1 MKIGMQR
8 AFSFTR
14 RTFVIAAVVVAA
26 VFMMLA
32 FDRAYAQ
39 DAGATPVTLA
49 LSSNAFP
56 YGGLFIAEKAGLF
69 ARHGLQPKI
78 VVMDSGNAAMTALIA
93 GSAQFSGSGPGE
105 VLAARSRGQNIVIV
119 GNFYRGLSASVILSK
134 AVADK
139 LNLSPNAP
147 VKERLRALDGL
158 IVAAPSATS
167 AYLHPVRAG
176 AEEAGAKVKFVYMAQ
191 PAMVAALQAG
201 AIQGMI
207 AASPF
212 ASVPVSK
219 GTGVAWIVGPKG
231 EFPANVQ
238 PSSSACLQ
246 TSEQY
251 ASANPRIVARM
262 RAVLADLAQYLKDKP
277 DEAKRNLAQAYP
289 QVDGAAIDQA
299 FAQDAANW
307 ARPELTEADIQQ
319 EIRILEA
326 TGLVAG
332 VGNVKPSAVLW
343 KK

>member
-1 MKIGMQR
+1 MEIGMQKTI
-8 AFSFTR
+8 SFTR
-14 RTFVIAAVVVAA
+14 RALLVAA
-26 VFMMLA
+26 VALAAVPMLA

-39 DAGATPVTLA
+39 DVGATPITIA

-69 ARHGLQPKI
+69 AKHGLQPKI

-119 GNFYRGLSASVILSK
+119 VNFYRGLSASVIMSK

-139 LNLSPNAP
+139 LNVAANAP

-158 IVAAPSATS
+158 TIAAPSATS
-167 AYLHPVRAG
+167 AYLHPVKAA

-191 PAMVAALQAG
+191 PAMVAAIQTG

-207 AASPF
+207 AASPY
-212 ASVPVSK
+212 AGVPVAK
-219 GTGVAWIVGPKG
+219 GTGVVWISGPKG

-251 ASANPRIVARM
+251 AIANPQIIARM
-262 RAVLADLAQYLKDKP
+262 RAVLSDLAKYIKDKP
-277 DEAKRNLAQAYP
+277 EDAKRNLAAAYP
-289 QVDGAAIDQA
+289 QVDSAAIDQA
-299 FAQDAANW
+299 FAQDAGNW
-307 ARPELTEADIQQ
+307 AKPELSEADIQQ
-319 EIRILEA
+319 EIRILAA
-326 TGLVAG
+326 TGLVVG
-332 VGNVKPSAVLW
+332 VSNVKPSAVLW
-343 KK
+343 NK